1 MSKNQEIPQT
11 GSPATFTLTLD
22 KDALL
27 SLHEAVSFAT
37 ACMLI
42 LSTLDE
48 RMFSH
53 EQFCYNGFVLSCFQT
68 DLSQTIYMEVED
80 QISLEIN
87 EPDGRFR
94 IARRSPSV

>member
-1 MSKNQEIPQT
+1 MSENQINPQT

-48 RMFSH
+48 RMFSR
-53 EQFCYNGFVLSCFQT
+53 QDFCCNGYVLTCFQT
-68 DLSQTIYMEVED
+68 DLSQTLYEEVED
-80 QISLEIN
+80 QFLRELD
-87 EPDGRFR
+87 ETEQRFR